1 MPNWCSNGVEIRHR
15 DPAKIAALA
24 EAMSKNEF
32 LNHIIPVPEELK
44 DTMAGSFGDEKEQ
57 RRLEEQTARNIE
69 QFGYGNWY
77 DFCVNNWGTKWD
89 VDLAGTVS
97 IDADG
102 LGINANF
109 DSAWAPPIQVYEEML
124 EQGYEVVAY
133 YYEPGMCFVGKWD
146 NGSDE
151 CHELSSYSSNTVRNA
166 IGDELDDY
174 FAISESMAEWE
185 SENEDEEELTEW
197 IKEGAENILNK

>member
-1 MPNWCSNGVEIRHR
+1 MPNWCSNGVEIRHT

>member
-1 MPNWCSNGVEIRHR
+1 MPNWASNGIEIRHR
-15 DPAKIAALA
+15 DPAKIQALA
-24 EAMSKNEF
+24 EAMRKNEF
-32 LNHIIPVPEELK
+32 LNHIIPVPEELNETISGGYS
-44 DTMAGSFGDEKEQ
+44 DPEEQ
-57 RRLEEQTARNIE
+57 RQLEEQTARNIE
-69 QFGYGNWY
+69 KYGYGNWY
-77 DFCVNNWGTKWD
+77 DFCVNEWGTKWD

-102 LGINANF
+102 LGINASF
-109 DSAWAPPIQVYEEML
+109 DSAWAPPIAVYEEML

-146 NGSDE
+146 NGHDL
-151 CHELSSYSSNTVRNA
+151 CYELSSYSSNTVRAA

-185 SENEDEEELTEW
+185 DENEDEEELTEW
-197 IKEGAENILNK
+197 IKEGAEHTLDK